1 MKDQPKDLIIEQIQ
15 ADCNEVTQGMINR
28 RNFLQDTTKSV
39 IATGIAAS
47 AVTAISNLAHAQSS
61 KQIKMDEEPPVPVV
75 EAMSDNVWK
84 EGLLDPQ
91 IVGDMIDQAMIKL
104 TDRQSAKEA
113 WKDFVLPDDI
123 VAIKINP
130 IGGKDF
136 STHHVIIDKIVE
148 GLYGVGV
155 LENQIIVWDRFEKHL
170 VNAGYQINQSDKDVR
185 HFASDSDEIGYDE
198 AVFYETEND
207 IEIRREGQSTRSNY
221 SKILTQ
227 IATVIINVPVMKHH
241 AITGVSGCLKNIT
254 FGGVDNT
261 RRFHSNPLNCDP
273 AVSEIFAHKVIKDKL
288 VLNIVDALLAGFD
301 GGPIYDPN
309 GVWKHGRIFA
319 STDPVILDQIAL
331 EAIDEKRTEM
341 GLSSIKTIAKHIRS
355 ASKAKLGTNN
365 LDDADL
371 RDVKI

>member
-136 STHHVIIDKIVE
+136 STHHVII
-148 GLYGVGV
+148 
-155 LENQIIVWDRFEKHL
+155 
-170 VNAGYQINQSDKDVR
+170 A
-185 HFASDSDEIGYDE
+185 
-198 AVFYETEND
+198 
-207 IEIRREGQSTRSNY
+207 
-221 SKILTQ
+221 
-227 IATVIINVPVMKHH
+227 
-241 AITGVSGCLKNIT
+241 
-254 FGGVDNT
+254 
-261 RRFHSNPLNCDP
+261 
-273 AVSEIFAHKVIKDKL
+273 
-288 VLNIVDALLAGFD
+288 
-301 GGPIYDPN
+301 
-309 GVWKHGRIFA
+309 
-319 STDPVILDQIAL
+319 
-331 EAIDEKRTEM
+331 
-341 GLSSIKTIAKHIRS
+341 
-355 ASKAKLGTNN
+355 
-365 LDDADL
+365 
-371 RDVKI
+371 

>member
-1 MKDQPKDLIIEQIQ
+1 
-15 ADCNEVTQGMINR
+15 
-28 RNFLQDTTKSV
+28 
-39 IATGIAAS
+39 
-47 AVTAISNLAHAQSS
+47 
-61 KQIKMDEEPPVPVV
+61 
-75 EAMSDNVWK
+75 
-84 EGLLDPQ
+84 
-91 IVGDMIDQAMIKL
+91 
-104 TDRQSAKEA
+104 
-113 WKDFVLPDDI
+113 
-123 VAIKINP
+123 
-130 IGGKDF
+130 
-136 STHHVIIDKIVE
+136 
-148 GLYGVGV
+148 
-155 LENQIIVWDRFEKHL
+155 
-170 VNAGYQINQSDKDVR
+170 
-185 HFASDSDEIGYDE
+185 
-198 AVFYETEND
+198 
-207 IEIRREGQSTRSNY
+207 
-221 SKILTQ
+221 
-227 IATVIINVPVMKHH
+227 MKHH

-309 GVWKHGRIFA
+309 GVWKHGRIF
-319 STDPVILDQIAL
+319 DQIAL